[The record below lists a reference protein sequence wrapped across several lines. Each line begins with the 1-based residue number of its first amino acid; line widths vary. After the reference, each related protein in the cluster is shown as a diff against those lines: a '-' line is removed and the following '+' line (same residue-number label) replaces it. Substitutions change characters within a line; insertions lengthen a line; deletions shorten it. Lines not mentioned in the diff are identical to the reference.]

1 MTEREHRKPEEAQ
14 NQQGQ
19 VDLNIVLASM
29 REQIGLLSQE
39 KAILYAQVI
48 DLQEKVRALD
58 AVRTIK
64 EPKTRDE

>member
-14 NQQGQ
+14 NQQSQ

-48 DLQEKVRALD
+48 DLQEQVRALD